1 MYYTNGEKTIY
12 ASQKAYDLLYKEK
25 GYKCV
30 DEEAKEPVSD
40 YKALKEEAKR
50 LGIPNYSKMKKEDLQ
65 KAIDEMLALEEVGED
80 AD

>member
-30 DEEAKEPVSD
+30 DKDTKEPVGD
-40 YKALKEEAKR
+40 YKVLKEEAKR
-50 LGIPNYSKMKKEDLQ
+50 LGILNYSKMKKEDLQ
-65 KAIDEMLALEEVGED
+65 KAVEDALALEGED
-80 AD
+80 DAD